1 MAFEDATAADPFS
14 SGGGGG
20 QSPIDLRKLVGVLRR
35 FWWIPVLTAAVGVG
49 LALLY
54 FKTVKPAFRSSAEIK
69 AERRSATSVGTGNGP
84 VALEGATTTEDL
96 KTIEASFLNPRVIDR
111 VVAALNLKTTDNFI
125 ASDRPASS
133 VTNDELMGYLYKYS
147 SIALVQDTR
156 LLEVSFENWNPATAQ
171 KVADSLAEQGIE
183 EDREQRVDALGGNV
197 RFLKEEA
204 AKLEQSLRKS
214 EEEYNE
220 EMRKLGSVS
229 IDDQTNIEVDQLRDL
244 NSRLTE
250 AKSQRLK
257 LESDYEQIQACLNDP
272 DKLLAIESI
281 GKVAAVERLYLRA
294 SELRG
299 QLVKLAQRYG
309 PQNPLMIQTQTEL
322 REVEKTLRQEILQAP
337 RSVEVALASAQRNEE
352 GLAREQA
359 AQEKRVI
366 EVKQL
371 ALDSTVLKRKIDA
384 EKASYATTLSRLN
397 EEVSQSRSQ
406 PVRLQLVK
414 PAGPAYSVSVTKTK
428 VLAFGL
434 LGGLMAGAGL
444 LLLIMQLDSSVKSA
458 GDAEAVFKL
467 SVLAAVPESPS
478 AGESLAQS
486 PIVND
491 QYSTVAEAFRSLRTA
506 VRPND
511 RDPRSGLVL
520 ITSALPSEGKT
531 FCAINLGVAMAQTG
545 QRTLLVDAQLRHP
558 TLEARVLGSHNS
570 QGLSDYLQ
578 GLAGFSSVIRGTQV
592 HNLDIVTA
600 GTPTAHPAELLSRKK
615 FEEFL
620 AEAQPHYDRI
630 VFDSAPIGPVSDT
643 LGIARYFPVICL
655 VLKAGKTPR
664 AAVERAIENI
674 GRAGAT
680 PAGIVMNF
688 VSHSQASTRTL
699 GPRPDESGPHDALGF
714 PVTCGNCR
722 KTYQTL
728 EDFLNETHAIEEP
741 PSPDTRLYV
750 TRGCSC
756 GELIRVPS
764 ENRRDFTEPGEKRR
778 KIFGE
783 LHERLVTSGMPRD
796 EARAKLLL
804 TLKIWRNE
812 ISGEKRSDH
821 SEAAKRRNELFDQ
834 LVAGLSAT
842 GFSREEARARL
853 LEAIQIWRGA
863 P

>member
-1 MAFEDATAADPFS
+1 MAFEDGASADPFS

-20 QSPIDLRKLVGVLRR
+20 QSPLDLRKLVGVLRR
-35 FWWIPVLTAAVGVG
+35 FWWIPILTAAAGVG

-54 FKTVKPAFRSSAEIK
+54 FKSVKPAFRSAAEIRV
-69 AERRSATSVGTGNGP
+69 ERRSATSVGSGNGP

-96 KTIEASFLNPRVIDR
+96 KTLEASFLNPKVIDR
-111 VVAALNLKTTDNFI
+111 VVAALQLKTTDNFI
-125 ASDRPASS
+125 ASDRPAST
-133 VTNDELMGYLYKYS
+133 VTEDELMGYLYKYAS
-147 SIALVQDTR
+147 VALVQDTR
-156 LLEVSFENWNPATAQ
+156 LMEVSFENWNPATAQ
-171 KVADSLAEQGIE
+171 KVADALAEQGIE
-183 EDREQRVDALGGNV
+183 EDGEQRVQALGGNV

-204 AKLEQSLRKS
+204 AKLEQSLRNS
-214 EEEYNE
+214 EEKYNL

-309 PQNPLMIQTQTEL
+309 PQNPLMIQTETEL
-322 REVEKTLRQEILQAP
+322 REVEKTLKQEILQAP

-352 GLAREQA
+352 GLSREQA
-359 AQEKRVI
+359 SQEKRVI
-366 EVKQL
+366 ELKEL
-371 ALDSTVLKRKIDA
+371 ALNASGLKRQIDA
-384 EKASYATTLSRLN
+384 EKISYATTLSRLN

-406 PVRLQLVK
+406 PVLLQIVK
-414 PAGPAYSVSVTKTK
+414 PAGPAYPVSVTKLK
-428 VLAFGL
+428 VLAVGL
-434 LGGLMAGAGL
+434 MGGLMVGAGL
-444 LLLIMQLDSSVKSA
+444 LLLIMQLDSSVKA
-458 GDAEAVFKL
+458 VEDAESAFKL
-467 SVLAAVPESPS
+467 SVLAAVPEYPR
-478 AGESLAQS
+478 AGENLAQS

-506 VRPND
+506 IRPRD
-511 RDPRSGLVL
+511 RDAKLGLVL
-520 ITSALPSEGKT
+520 VTSALPAEGKT
-531 FCAINLGVAMAQTG
+531 FCALNLGVALAQTG

-558 TLEARVLGSHNS
+558 ALEVRVLGTHNS
-570 QGLSDYLQ
+570 HGLSDYLQ
-578 GLAGFSSVIRGTQV
+578 GVAGFSSVIRGTSV

-600 GTPTAHPAELLSRKK
+600 GTPTSHPAELLSRKK
-615 FEEFL
+615 FEDFL

-630 VFDSAPIGPVSDT
+630 IFDSAPIEPVSDT

-655 VLKAGKTPR
+655 VLKSGKTPK
-664 AAVERAIENI
+664 AAVERSIEKI
-674 GRAGAT
+674 GRSGAKL
-680 PAGIVMNF
+680 AGIVMNF
-688 VSHSQASTRTL
+688 VSHKQASARAVDL
-699 GPRPDESGPHDALGF
+699 RPDEVGVHDALGF
-714 PVTCGNCR
+714 PVTCAKCQ

-728 EDFLNETHAIEEP
+728 EDFLGGTQSIEET
-741 PSPDTRLYV
+741 PSADTRLYI
-750 TRGCSC
+750 TRACSC

-764 ENRRDFTEPGEKRR
+764 ENRRDFSEPGGVRR

-783 LHERLVTSGMPRD
+783 LHERLVASGMPRD

-812 ISGEKRSDH
+812 ISGDQRSDN
-821 SEAAKRRNELFDQ
+821 SEAAARRNELFGQ
-834 LVAGLSAT
+834 LVAGLAAS
-842 GFSREEARARL
+842 GYSQEEARARL